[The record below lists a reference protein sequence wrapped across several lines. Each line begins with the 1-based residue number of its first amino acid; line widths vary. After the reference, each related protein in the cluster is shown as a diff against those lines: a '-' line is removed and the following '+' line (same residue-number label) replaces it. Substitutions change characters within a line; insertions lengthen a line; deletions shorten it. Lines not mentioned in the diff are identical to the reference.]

1 LYCLDRVLI
10 RDIALEPF
18 VFCHLP
24 LLRYGVKGMK
34 INNEARAFE
43 IKMLGN
49 EILDLVG
56 ERREEALQAYRKL
69 LSASA
74 DEPMYLTRS

>member
-1 LYCLDRVLI
+1 
-10 RDIALEPF
+10 
-18 VFCHLP
+18 
-24 LLRYGVKGMK
+24 MK
-34 INNEARAFE
+34 PGNEARKLE
-43 IKMLGN
+43 MKMLGE

-56 ERREEALQAYRKL
+56 ERREEVMQVYRKL